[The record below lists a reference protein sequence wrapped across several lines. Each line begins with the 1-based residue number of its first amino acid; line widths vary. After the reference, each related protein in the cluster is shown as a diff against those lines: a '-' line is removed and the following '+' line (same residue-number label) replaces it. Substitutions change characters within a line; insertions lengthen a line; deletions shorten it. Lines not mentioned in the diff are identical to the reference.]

1 MVLPSP
7 PACLAPPRVL
17 PLPQV
22 DATLGLFDDL
32 QEQHAA
38 VATKTQTLHDACE
51 RLVQEKERLVEFADA
66 LRTKLNYFDE
76 LEKVRCSSSPF
87 C

>member
-1 MVLPSP
+1 M
-7 PACLAPPRVL
+7 
-17 PLPQV
+17 

-32 QEQHAA
+32 QAQHAA

-76 LEKVRCSSSPF
+76 LETVWPASIACHGWLDAIGEG
-87 C
+87 